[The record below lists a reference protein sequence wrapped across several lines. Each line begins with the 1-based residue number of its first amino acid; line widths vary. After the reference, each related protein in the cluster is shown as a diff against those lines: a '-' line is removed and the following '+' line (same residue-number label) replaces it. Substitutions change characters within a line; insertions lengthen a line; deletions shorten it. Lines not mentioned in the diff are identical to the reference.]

1 VQIWAAGDHYTA
13 AIPVRGRV
21 VGARLWP
28 EPTVPDWEAAN
39 DVWGEAPAADPLGP
53 VTAGGLTR
61 QLKGGQ

>member
-1 VQIWAAGDHYTA
+1 VQIWTEGDRYTA

-28 EPTVPDWEAAN
+28 DPSEPDRDAETDE
-39 DVWGEAPAADPLGP
+39 WGDAPAADPLGP